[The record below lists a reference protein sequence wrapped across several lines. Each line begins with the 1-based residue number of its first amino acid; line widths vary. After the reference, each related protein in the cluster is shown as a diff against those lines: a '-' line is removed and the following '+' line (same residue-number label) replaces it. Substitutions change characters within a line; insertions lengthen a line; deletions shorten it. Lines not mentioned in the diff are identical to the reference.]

1 MTVYAALAGC
11 PLAINVCG
19 LNSMSSFLFYSH
31 WIGSNRTPK
40 II

>member
-1 MTVYAALAGC
+1 MTAYVALASC

-19 LNSMSSFLFYSH
+19 LNSMTSSLFYLH